1 MSRLL
6 TIEDLGPSIFNRESL
21 IVSSITN
28 VGEGYQYTDDSFR
41 KGPYFVQLYDEV
53 FPEPLHYNSS
63 LTSFRYRVAEYLD
76 KYGFWLIDFSP
87 EDIERLKKEITS
99 VIILYEDTDGGF
111 SKQNVFKDTL
121 EGMRQAAFAKNLQ
134 PGLKGIRGKIC
145 LSEGKIIYAEEEGE
159 TK

>member
-1 MSRLL
+1 MVLN
-6 TIEDLGPSIFNRESL
+6 IEQTL
-21 IVSSITN
+21 I
-28 VGEGYQYTDDSFR
+28 
-41 KGPYFVQLYDEV
+41 
-53 FPEPLHYNSS
+53 
-63 LTSFRYRVAEYLD
+63 EYLD

-99 VIILYEDTDGGF
+99 VIILYEDTEGGF

-134 PGLKGIRGKIC
+134 PGLKGIRAKIC
-145 LSEGKIIYAEEEGE
+145 LSEGKIVYTEEEGE